1 MSNEEL
7 FAEIT
12 DIIKENTNSEVD
24 FGVDDN
30 LLQNGTIDSFG
41 ILQIFLGL
49 QSRLGANIEIED
61 ITEETFSSVRSIG
74 ELIQSRA

>member
-7 FAEIT
+7 FTEIT
-12 DIIKENTNSEVD
+12 DIIKENTNSEID

-74 ELIQSRA
+74 ELIQSRT